1 MPRITLFKRRLALLN
16 RDDIRRY
23 SRQLLLNEI
32 DEEGQ
37 ANLHR
42 AHAVVIGLGGLGTL
56 ASRFLVG
63 AGLGNITLIDGDI
76 VDVSNLQR
84 QVTYNE
90 THLGDL
96 KAKALGNE
104 LHKVDPN
111 INIRAKSVFA
121 EKRNLQKLIGDA
133 TCVLDCTDS
142 VAIRQDINAACVA
155 AKKPLFIAAASG
167 FSWQAINL
175 PCHSFLAS
183 AHPLAPGSGCTCET
197 DYSSQTEHAGQANQ
211 QCQTQN
217 VSRNVA
223 PPCGCYNCLVAQHNV
238 TQDCQSQGVLGPVVG
253 IAACHQ
259 ATQALLFLA
268 KRHLAKI
275 QWGRYIVGN
284 AIDAS
289 VQSFHLPPSPD
300 CKVCQ

>member
-1 MPRITLFKRRLALLN
+1 LLN
-16 RDDIRRY
+16 KEDIRRY

-37 ANLHR
+37 ANLHN

-63 AGLGNITLIDGDI
+63 AGIGNITLVDGD
-76 VDVSNLQR
+76 VVEVSNLQR

-96 KAKALGNE
+96 KAKALANE
-104 LHKVDPN
+104 LHKVDPSIQ
-111 INIRAKSVFA
+111 INTKSMFA
-121 EKRNLQKLIGDA
+121 DKRNLQKLIGNA

-142 VAIRQDINAACVA
+142 VAIRKEINAACIA

-175 PCHSFLAS
+175 PCHSRQPHRLPNARLLNDRLPKE
-183 AHPLAPGSGCTCET
+183 ARQAAV
-197 DYSSQTEHAGQANQ
+197 TEKN
-211 QCQTQN
+211 
-217 VSRNVA
+217 RD
-223 PPCGCYNCLVAQHNV
+223 CGCYSCLVTQLQLP
-238 TQDCQSQGVLGPVVG
+238 QDCQSHGVLGPVVG
-253 IAACHQ
+253 MAACHQ

-284 AIDAS
+284 AVNATI
-289 VQSFHLPPSPD
+289 QSFHLPPSPD

>member
-1 MPRITLFKRRLALLN
+1 MN

-37 ANLHR
+37 ANLHD

-63 AGLGNITLIDGDI
+63 AGVGNITLIDGDT
-76 VDVSNLQR
+76 VEVSNLQR

-104 LHKVDPN
+104 LHKVDPSIQ
-111 INIRAKSVFA
+111 INAKSLFA
-121 EKRNLQKLIGDA
+121 DKRNLQKLIDDA

-175 PCHSFLAS
+175 PCHFFLAS
-183 AHPLAPGSGCTCET
+183 AHQLAPGYHYTSET
-197 DYSSQTEHAGQANQ
+197 DYSCQTEHAGQANQ

-223 PPCGCYNCLVAQHNV
+223 TPCGCYNCLVAQLNV

-259 ATQALLFLA
+259 ATQTLLFLA

-275 QWGRYIVGN
+275 QWGHYIVGN
-284 AIDAS
+284 AIDAT

>member
-1 MPRITLFKRRLALLN
+1 MPRITPFKRRLALLTKQ
-16 RDDIRRY
+16 DIRRY
-23 SRQLLLNEI
+23 SRQLLLEEI

-37 ANLHR
+37 TNLHR
-42 AHAVVIGLGGLGTL
+42 SHAVVIGLGGLGTL

-63 AGLGNITLIDGDI
+63 AGLGNITLIDGDV
-76 VDVSNLQR
+76 VDVTNLQR
-84 QVTYNE
+84 QVSYNE

-96 KAKALGNE
+96 KSKALSRE

-111 INIRAKSVFA
+111 INIKAKSVFA
-121 EKRNLQKLIGDA
+121 DKRNLQQLIDNA

-142 VAIRQDINAACVA
+142 VTIRKDINAACVA

-175 PCHSFLAS
+175 PCHSFLTS
-183 AHPLAPGSGCTCET
+183 AHQLTPGSACTGET
-197 DYSSQTEHAGQANQ
+197 HDSNLANY
-211 QCQTQN
+211 TSPIN
-217 VSRNVA
+217 KVSRNID
-223 PPCGCYNCLVAQHNV
+223 PPCGCYNCLVAQLNL

-284 AIDAS
+284 AVNATI
-289 VQSFHLPPSPD
+289 QSFHLPPSPD

>member
-1 MPRITLFKRRLALLN
+1 MLN
-16 RDDIRRY
+16 KDDIRRY

-37 ANLHR
+37 ANLR
-42 AHAVVIGLGGLGTL
+42 SAHAVVIGLGGLGTL

-63 AGLGNITLIDGDI
+63 AGVGTITLIDGDI
-76 VDVSNLQR
+76 VEVSNLQR

-104 LHKVDPN
+104 LHKVDPSIR
-111 INIRAKSVFA
+111 INAKSLFA
-121 EKRNLQKLIGDA
+121 CKRNLQKLIGSA

-142 VAIRQDINAACVA
+142 VAIRKDINAACIA

-167 FSWQAINL
+167 LSWQAINL

-183 AHPLAPGSGCTCET
+183 AHQLAHGSHCTSENHDSSKT
-197 DYSSQTEHAGQANQ
+197 DYSSQTDRADHVNQ
-211 QCQTQN
+211 QCQTHN
-217 VSRNVA
+217 VSSKVYA
-223 PPCGCYNCLVAQHNV
+223 PSGCYDCLVAQLNV

-268 KRHLAKI
+268 KGHMATI
-275 QWGRYIVGN
+275 QWGHYLVGN

>member
-1 MPRITLFKRRLALLN
+1 MPRITLLVRRLALLN
-16 RDDIRRY
+16 KDDIRRY

-37 ANLHR
+37 ANLR
-42 AHAVVIGLGGLGTL
+42 SAHAVVIGLGGLGTL
-56 ASRFLVG
+56 TSRFLVG
-63 AGLGNITLIDGDI
+63 AGVGNITIVDGDI
-76 VDVSNLQR
+76 VELSNLQR

-96 KAKALGNE
+96 KAKALRNE
-104 LHKVDPN
+104 LYKVDPSIQ
-111 INIRAKSVFA
+111 INTKNLFA
-121 EKRNLQKLIGDA
+121 DKRNLQQLIDNA

-142 VAIRQDINAACVA
+142 VTIRKEINAACVA

-175 PCHSFLAS
+175 PCHSFLTS
-183 AHPLAPGSGCTCET
+183 AHLLTPGSGCTSEAHYSTQTNHT
-197 DYSSQTEHAGQANQ
+197 DQANY
-211 QCQTQN
+211 TSPTNN
-217 VSRNVA
+217 VSRNVDN
-223 PPCGCYNCLVAQHNV
+223 PCGCYNCLVAQHNV

-268 KRHLAKI
+268 KRPLAKI

-284 AIDAS
+284 AVNATA
-289 VQSFHLPPSPD
+289 QSFHLPPSPD

>member
-1 MPRITLFKRRLALLN
+1 MLN
-16 RDDIRRY
+16 KDDIRRY

-37 ANLHR
+37 ANLR
-42 AHAVVIGLGGLGTL
+42 SAHAVVIGLGGLGTL

-63 AGLGNITLIDGDI
+63 AGVGNITIVDGDI
-76 VDVSNLQR
+76 VEVSNLQR

-104 LHKVDPN
+104 LHKVNPSVH
-111 INIRAKSVFA
+111 ITSKSMFA
-121 EKRNLQKLIGDA
+121 CKRNLQKLIDDA

-142 VAIRQDINAACVA
+142 VTIRKDINAACIA

-167 FSWQAINL
+167 LSWQAINL

-183 AHPLAPGSGCTCET
+183 THQLTLGSHCTSENHHSSET
-197 DYSSQTEHAGQANQ
+197 DYSSQTDHTDHANQ
-211 QCQTQN
+211 QCHTPN
-217 VSRNVA
+217 ITNKVDA
-223 PPCGCYNCLVAQHNV
+223 PCGCYDCLVAQLNV

-275 QWGRYIVGN
+275 QWGSYIVGN
-284 AIDAS
+284 AANATI
-289 VQSFHLPPSPD
+289 QSFHLPPSPD

>member
-1 MPRITLFKRRLALLN
+1 MLN
-16 RDDIRRY
+16 KDDIRRY

-37 ANLHR
+37 SNLR
-42 AHAVVIGLGGLGTL
+42 SAHAVVIGLGGLGTL

-63 AGLGNITLIDGDI
+63 AGVGNITLIDGDI
-76 VDVSNLQR
+76 VEVSNLQR

-96 KAKALGNE
+96 KAKALSNE
-104 LHKVDPN
+104 LHKVDPS
-111 INIRAKSVFA
+111 IHITSKSLFA
-121 EKRNLQKLIGDA
+121 CKRNLQKLIGSA

-142 VAIRQDINAACVA
+142 VAIRKDINAACIA

-167 FSWQAINL
+167 LSWQAINL

-183 AHPLAPGSGCTCET
+183 AHQLAPSSHCTSENHHSSETDYSSGT
-197 DYSSQTEHAGQANQ
+197 DYSSQTDHADHVNQ
-211 QCQTQN
+211 QCQPPN
-217 VSRNVA
+217 VSSKVDA
-223 PPCGCYNCLVAQHNV
+223 PCGCYDCLVAQLNV
-238 TQDCQSQGVLGPVVG
+238 TQDCRSQGVLGPVVG

-268 KRHLAKI
+268 KRHTATI

>member
-1 MPRITLFKRRLALLN
+1 MTKQ
-16 RDDIRRY
+16 DIRRY

-37 ANLHR
+37 ANLR
-42 AHAVVIGLGGLGTL
+42 SAHAVVIGLGGLGTL

-63 AGLGNITLIDGDI
+63 AGVGNITIVDGDI
-76 VDVSNLQR
+76 VELSNLQR

-96 KAKALGNE
+96 KAKALRNE
-104 LHKVDPN
+104 LHKVDPSIQ
-111 INIRAKSVFA
+111 INTKNLFA
-121 EKRNLQKLIGDA
+121 DKRNLQKLIDDA

-142 VAIRQDINAACVA
+142 VAIRQDINAACIA
-155 AKKPLFIAAASG
+155 ASKPLFIAAASG

-175 PCHSFLAS
+175 PCKSALRYQFSNERLPHGALHAS
-183 AHPLAPGSGCTCET
+183 GAEKNS
-197 DYSSQTEHAGQANQ
+197 D
-211 QCQTQN
+211 
-217 VSRNVA
+217 
-223 PPCGCYNCLVAQHNV
+223 CGCYNCLV
-238 TQDCQSQGVLGPVVG
+238 TQLQLPKDCQSHGVLGPVVG

-268 KRHLAKI
+268 KRHTATI